1 MLTQFDPDKQKRIQD
16 LLDQPILARL
26 ATANPKTCQPHVIPL
41 WYLWDGENVWV
52 SGFSSTRKFRELLA
66 NPRCAILV
74 EPTDPKESKIQAV
87 LFEGQAELITANRQI
102 VMEISTQIYL
112 RYLGEEGIQDAE
124 PQSWIH
130 DPENLIAKLKPEKI
144 FTW

>member
-1 MLTQFDPDKQKRIQD
+1 MLTQFDPEKQKLIQD

-41 WYLWDGENVWV
+41 WYLWDGENVWI

-74 EPTDPKESKIQAV
+74 EPTDPKEGKIQAV
-87 LFEGQAELITANRQI
+87 LFKGQAEIITANRQI

-112 RYLGEEGIQDAE
+112 RYLGEEGIQDSE

-144 FTW
+144 FAW